1 MAPWPD
7 ATDSGNTPQSA
18 LPTYLVYFTKK
29 VEEDKKL
36 QQNRDYVGCQ
46 PGEKE
51 EIFFLEKWKVF
62 PEDFR

>member
-1 MAPWPD
+1 MAPWHH
-7 ATDSGNTPQSA
+7 GMTPQTLC
-18 LPTYLVYFTKK
+18 LPYLLYLTEK
-29 VEEDKKL
+29 VEENKKL
-36 QQNRDYVGCQ
+36 QQKRDYVGRQ